1 MPVFDF
7 NSTPDENKKG
17 EVTYTTFASSES
29 IASKEHPIMFLD
41 NKNRQWKHHSSGVFT
56 NPIKKLLLNLMKRTE
71 QLALIF

>member
-29 IASKEHPIMFLD
+29 IAS
-41 NKNRQWKHHSSGVFT
+41 N
-56 NPIKKLLLNLMKRTE
+56 
-71 QLALIF
+71 